1 MKRSELNDKAF
12 SGALNLTLNTSR
24 SLAPRAAIGWCLL
37 DAEDQV
43 IACDAT
49 MAGVASTKLIH
60 CLRQH
65 AEQCQQLLLTL
76 EPVQGIMNGGDLIK
90 VLENS
95 SCQQI
100 NIAHRMESKYLDV
113 DWLRWK
119 ETWSGELHYLAQ
131 SYVARQLAAGIESV
145 KQNRRPW
152 VIAVCA
158 ADWFGRSLPL
168 QDQCEGFAMKEQL
181 HHYASQS
188 RAVLF
193 TPEQQEFVSNLP
205 EANSINEPIVPF
217 EIYDLPAIESLLNYW
232 ASEYRCNC
240 VIYTNTHTLGY
251 LLQQELVDEV
261 IYYLADAGNNSR
273 LADINSI
280 SALPAMNFAGWQ
292 TTSCSKAGDGCR
304 LVLRRKSITPTYPLN
319 PWLN

>member
-1 MKRSELNDKAF
+1 VKRSVLNEKAF
-12 SGALNLTLNTSR
+12 SDALSLTLNASR

-37 DAEDQV
+37 DTEDQV

-65 AEQCQQLLLTL
+65 ADQCQQLLLTL
-76 EPVQGIMNGGDLIK
+76 EPVQGIVNGGELIK
-90 VLENS
+90 TLENS
-95 SCQQI
+95 SCQKI
-100 NIAHRMESKYLDV
+100 SIAHRIEPKYLDA

-119 ETWSGELHYLAQ
+119 ENWSGELHYLTQ
-131 SYVARQLAAGIESV
+131 SYIAAQLAAGIESV
-145 KQNRRPW
+145 KRHRRPW

-158 ADWFGRSLPL
+158 ADWFGRSLSL
-168 QDQCEGFAMKEQL
+168 QDQCDGFAMKEQL
-181 HHYASQS
+181 NHYASQS

-205 EANSINEPIVPF
+205 DANSINEPIIPF
-217 EIYDLPAIESLLNYW
+217 EIYDFPAIESLLNYW
-232 ASEYRCNC
+232 ASEYICNC
-240 VIYTNTHTLGY
+240 VVYTNTHTLGY

-261 IYYLADAGNNSR
+261 IYYLADAGNSR
-273 LADINSI
+273 LIDTYSLPAT
-280 SALPAMNFAGWQ
+280 PAMNFAGWQ

-304 LVLRRKSITPTYPLN
+304 LVLRRKSVTPAPPLN
-319 PWLN
+319 PGLN

>member
-1 MKRSELNDKAF
+1 MNRSHLNDKAF
-12 SGALNLTLNTSR
+12 SDALSLTLNTSR

-37 DAEDQV
+37 DTEEHV

-49 MAGVASTKLIH
+49 MAGAASTKLIH

-65 AEQCQQLLLTL
+65 AEHCQQLLLTL
-76 EPVQGIMNGGDLIK
+76 EPVQGIVNGRELIQ
-90 VLENS
+90 VLDSS

-100 NIAHRMESKYLDV
+100 NIAHQMESRYLDA

-119 ETWSGELHYLAQ
+119 KTWSGELHYLAQ
-131 SYVARQLAAGIESV
+131 SYVAGQLAAGIESV
-145 KQNRRPW
+145 KQYRRPW
-152 VIAVCA
+152 VVAVCA
-158 ADWFGRSLPL
+158 ADWFGRSLSL

-181 HHYASQS
+181 NHYASQS

-193 TPEQQEFVSNLP
+193 TPEQHAFVANLP

-217 EIYDLPAIESLLNYW
+217 EIYDFHALESLLNYW

-240 VIYTNTHTLGY
+240 VVYTNTHTLGY
-251 LLQQELVDEV
+251 LLEQELVDEV
-261 IYYLADAGNNSR
+261 IYYLADADNNSR
-273 LADINSI
+273 LVDTS
-280 SALPAMNFAGWQ
+280 SMQALPTMNFTGWQ

-304 LVLRRKSITPTYPLN
+304 LVLRRKSVAPAYPSNSGLN
-319 PWLN
+319 

>member
-1 MKRSELNDKAF
+1 MKRSELNDKTF
-12 SGALNLTLNTSR
+12 SDALSLTLNTSR

-37 DAEDQV
+37 DTGNQV

-65 AEQCQQLLLTL
+65 AEQCQQIVLTL
-76 EPVQGIMNGGDLIK
+76 EPIQGIVNGGELIK

-95 SCQQI
+95 SCEKI
-100 NIAHRMESKYLDV
+100 SIAHRMESKYLDL

-119 ETWSGELHYLAQ
+119 ETWPGDLNYLAQ
-131 SYVARQLAAGIESV
+131 SYVAEQLAAGIESV
-145 KQNRRPW
+145 KQRHRPW

-158 ADWFGRSLPL
+158 ADWFGRSLSL
-168 QDQCEGFAMKEQL
+168 KDQCEGFAIKEQL
-181 HHYASQS
+181 NHYASQS
-188 RAVLF
+188 RAILF
-193 TPEQQEFVSNLP
+193 TPEQQDFVSNLP
-205 EANSINEPIVPF
+205 ETNSINEPIAPF
-217 EIYDLPAIESLLNYW
+217 EIYDFHAIESLLNYW

-240 VIYTNTHTLGY
+240 VIYTNTLTLGY

-261 IYYLADAGNNSR
+261 VYYLADADNDSR
-273 LADINSI
+273 LAEAGSMHG
-280 SALPAMNFAGWQ
+280 LPVMNFTGWQ

-304 LVLRRKSITPTYPLN
+304 LVLRRKSSHSNYLSNPRLN
-319 PWLN
+319 

>member
-1 MKRSELNDKAF
+1 MKRSKLNDKA
-12 SGALNLTLNTSR
+12 SSDALSLTLNASR

-37 DAEDQV
+37 DTEDQV

-49 MAGVASTKLIH
+49 MAGVASTKLIN

-65 AEQCQQLLLTL
+65 SEQCQQLILTL
-76 EPVQGIMNGGDLIK
+76 EPVQGIVNGGDLIQ
-90 VLENS
+90 VLEDS

-100 NIAHRMESKYLDV
+100 NIAHRMESKYLDA

-119 ETWSGELHYLAQ
+119 ATWSGELQYLTQ
-131 SYVARQLAAGIESV
+131 SYIAGQLAAGVESV
-145 KQNRRPW
+145 KQHRRPW

-158 ADWFGRSLPL
+158 ADWFGRSLSL

-181 HHYASQS
+181 NHYASQS

-193 TPEQQEFVSNLP
+193 TPEQQEFIINLP

-217 EIYDLPAIESLLNYW
+217 EVYDFHAIESLLNYW

-261 IYYLADAGNNSR
+261 IYYLADAGNSSR
-273 LADINSI
+273 LIDISSI
-280 SALPAMNFAGWQ
+280 PVLPEMNFKGWQ

-304 LVLRRKSITPTYPLN
+304 MVLRRKSVTPAYPLN
-319 PWLN
+319 PGLN